1 MIELLI
7 TLAAT
12 VVAALSLPG
21 SLTLALL
28 SLAALWP
35 GQVARGIKPAETG
48 RIAIVVPAHNESAS
62 IARTLNNLLAAC
74 HADAHT
80 DLWVI
85 ADNCDDDTAQQA
97 EAAGARVIVRRN
109 AGLRGKGHALEYAF
123 ARLTPMA
130 YSWLLV
136 IDADST
142 LEPGFLSA
150 MRAAMHPDRNAVQ
163 ACYLSTAGNHLR
175 SRVSRLAQWGFN
187 LVRPLARERLGFSC
201 GLLGNGFAL
210 RAELLNRLPYRAYSV
225 VEDLEYHLLLVNHGE
240 RVHFVV
246 DAVVTGEIADTRD
259 GARTQRTRW
268 EGGRLRMLHEHFSG
282 LLRRTLSGNAAAAEL
297 LADLLLL
304 PLGMH
309 VLLLLVAALLGG
321 VGVHAALIGTVA
333 IGLYVSAILWRGPTT
348 AQDLLVLACSPV
360 YLIWKLTLLPA
371 TLLQSRRRA
380 HWVRSRRN
388 HETEAK
394 HEEP

>member
-1 MIELLI
+1 MIDTLI
-7 TLAAT
+7 SVAAT
-12 VVAALSLPG
+12 LVSFLSLPG

-35 GQVARGIKPAETG
+35 VGVTRVIKPGETG
-48 RIAIVVPAHNESAS
+48 RIAIVIPAHNESAS
-62 IARTLNNLLAAC
+62 IGRTLKNVLAASRADART
-74 HADAHT
+74 DV
-80 DLWVI
+80 WVI
-85 ADNCDDDTAQQA
+85 ADNCDDNTAQLAQT
-97 EAAGARVIVRRN
+97 AGAHVIVRSH
-109 AGLRGKGHALEYAF
+109 AQLRGKGHALEYAF
-123 ARLTPMA
+123 AQLTPMS

-142 LEPGFLSA
+142 LEPGFLTA
-150 MRAAMHPDRNAVQ
+150 MRAAMSADTNALQ

-187 LVRPLARERLGFSC
+187 LVRPLARQRLGFSC
-201 GLLGNGFAL
+201 GLMGNGFAL
-210 RAELLNRLPYRAYSV
+210 RAELLERLPYRAHSV

-240 RVHFVV
+240 RVHFVA
-246 DAVVTGEIADTRD
+246 DALVTGEIADTRD

-268 EGGRLRMLHEHFSG
+268 EGGRLRMLQEHLPS
-282 LLRRTLSGNAAAAEL
+282 LLRRSLSGDRAAAEL

-309 VLLLLVAALLGG
+309 LVLLLIAALLGG
-321 VGVHAALIGTVA
+321 IGLYAALIGLFA
-333 IGLYVSAILWRGPTT
+333 IGLYVIAILWRGPTT
-348 AQDLLVLACSPV
+348 TEDLLVLACSPV

-388 HETEAK
+388 NEIGINHE
-394 HEEP
+394 